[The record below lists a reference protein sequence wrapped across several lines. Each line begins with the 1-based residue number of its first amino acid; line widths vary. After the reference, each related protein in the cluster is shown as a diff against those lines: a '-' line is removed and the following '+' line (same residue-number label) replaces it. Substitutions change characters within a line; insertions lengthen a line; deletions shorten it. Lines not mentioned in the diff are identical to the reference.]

1 MRITTCMRPFSFVF
15 GLASQ
20 TFANVWRH
28 KLRSFLTMFGIA
40 WGIASLVLMSALCDG
55 FRLGQRKNMSQ
66 LGDNIVLL
74 WNGRTEKQAGG
85 QRAGRQ
91 IYFDTTDI
99 QAIREQC
106 PSVSVVAGEIK
117 RNLTAASEFNSGRF
131 LTVGVTPDY
140 LLLRNFPLGSGR
152 HASGEDESGTRRVCV
167 LGDSVRKQLFENR
180 SDVIGRRV
188 SLNGYPYTVIG
199 LMSEKNQNSSYDGWD
214 NEKILIPQ
222 SSLILDAP
230 PTSPDYRKGR
240 LSPII
245 YRPASIKEWG
255 EAEREVRGVL
265 GRRHDFDPT
274 DKGATPMWDMIESAE
289 TFDKAFDATEVFLA
303 VVSIITLS
311 LGGVGVMNTMM
322 TAVAE
327 RTHEIGLRKALG
339 ATKRRVLTDFLLE
352 GLLLAFASGA
362 LGLAVVS
369 LLAAGVNSLPMPE
382 MFSGLPIS
390 YRTASLAMLALG
402 TVAVVSALPPAWR
415 ACQLTPVEAL
425 REER

>member
-1 MRITTCMRPFSFVF
+1 MRLF
-15 GLASQ
+15 GSGWELVQQ

-55 FRLGQRKNMSQ
+55 FRQGQRKNMAQ
-66 LGDNIVLL
+66 LGDNLVMI

-85 QRAGRQ
+85 QRAGRRM
-91 IYFDTTDI
+91 YWETVDI

-106 PSVSVVAGEIK
+106 PSVGVVEGEIK
-117 RNLTAASEFNSGRF
+117 RNVIAASEYNSGRF
-131 LTVGVTPDY
+131 LVDGVTPAY
-140 LLLRNFPLGSGR
+140 LQLRNFPLGSGR
-152 HASGEDESGTRRVCV
+152 QVSGDDQAGERRVCV
-167 LGDSVRKQLFENR
+167 LGDSVRKQLFESR
-180 SDVIGRRV
+180 AGVLGRRV
-188 SLNGYPYTVIG
+188 TVNGYPYTVIG
-199 LMSEKNQNSSYDGWD
+199 LLSEKSQNSSYDGWD
-214 NEKILIPQ
+214 NDKILIPQ
-222 SSLILDAP
+222 SSLMRDCP
-230 PTSPDYRKGR
+230 PTSPDYRPGR
-240 LSPII
+240 LSPIVF
-245 YRPASIKEWG
+245 RPASVKDWDK
-255 EAEREVRGVL
+255 AVRDVRGVL
-265 GRRHDFDPT
+265 SRRHDFDPA
-274 DKGATPMWDMIESAE
+274 DEGATPMWNMIKNAE
-289 TFDKAFDATEVFLA
+289 VFDKAFDGTEVFLA
-303 VVSIITLS
+303 AVAIITLT

-327 RTHEIGLRKALG
+327 RTNEIGLRMALG

-362 LGLAVVS
+362 LGMGVVS

-390 YRTASLAMLALG
+390 YRNAGYAMLALG
-402 TVAVVSALPPAWR
+402 TVAVISALPPALR

>member
-1 MRITTCMRPFSFVF
+1 MGFIGFLF
-15 GLASQ
+15 GLLSQ

-55 FRLGQRKNMSQ
+55 FRQGQRKNQGQ
-66 LGDNIVLL
+66 LGDNIVMV

-85 QRAGRQ
+85 QRAGRRINLEQ
-91 IYFDTTDI
+91 RDVA
-99 QAIREQC
+99 AIREQC
-106 PSVSVVAGEIK
+106 PSVSVVAGEEK
-117 RNLTAASEFNSGRF
+117 REAPVSSEFNSGQF
-131 LTVGVTPDY
+131 LNLGVTPEY
-140 LLLRNFPLGSGR
+140 LQLRKLPATIGR
-152 HASGEDESGTRRVCV
+152 NISAEDQAGGLRVCV
-167 LGDSVRKQLFENR
+167 LGDKVRKQLFENR
-180 SDVIGRRV
+180 PNVLGRRITI
-188 SLNGYPYTVIG
+188 NGYPYTVVG

-222 SSLILDAP
+222 SSLLRDCP
-230 PTSPDYRKGR
+230 PTYPGWFKGR
-240 LSPII
+240 LSAII
-245 YRPASIKEWG
+245 YRPASLKNWET
-255 EAEREVRGVL
+255 AQHQVRTVL
-265 GRRHDFDPT
+265 GRLHDFDPA
-274 DKGATPMWDMIESAE
+274 DESAAPMWDMIESAE
-289 TFDKAFDATEVFLA
+289 LFDKVFDATEIFLA
-303 VVSIITLS
+303 VLSLITLS

-339 ATKRRVLTDFLLE
+339 ATRRRILLDFLLE
-352 GLLLAFASGA
+352 GLLLAFASGLA
-362 LGLAVVS
+362 GMAVVS

-390 YRTASLAMLALG
+390 FRTAWLAIAALG
-402 TVAVVSALPPAWR
+402 TVAVASAIPPAWH

>member
-1 MRITTCMRPFSFVF
+1 LVQ
-15 GLASQ
+15 Q

-40 WGIASLVLMSALCDG
+40 WGIASLVLMSALCAG
-55 FRLGQRKNMSQ
+55 FRQGQRKNMSQ
-66 LGDNIVLL
+66 LGDNLVMV

-91 IYFDTTDI
+91 MFWEGADI

-106 PSVSVVAGEIK
+106 PSVGVVEGEIK
-117 RNLTAASEFNSGRF
+117 RNANAASDFNSGRF
-131 LTVGVTPDY
+131 LVEGVTPSY
-140 LLLRNFPLGSGR
+140 LQLRNFPLGSGR
-152 HASGEDESGTRRVCV
+152 RVSEEDQAGEHRVCV

-180 SDVIGRRV
+180 ADVLGRR
-188 SLNGYPYTVIG
+188 LNINGYPYTVIG
-199 LMSEKNQNSSYDGWD
+199 LLSEKTQNSSYDGWD
-214 NEKILIPQ
+214 NDKILIPQ
-222 SSLILDAP
+222 SSLLRDCP
-230 PTSPDYRKGR
+230 PIDSDYRPGR

-245 YRPASIKEWG
+245 FRPVSVKGWDKAV
-255 EAEREVRGVL
+255 REVRGVL
-265 GRRHDFDPT
+265 SRRHDFDPS
-274 DKGATPMWDMIESAE
+274 DEGATPMWNMIEDAE
-289 TFDKAFDATEVFLA
+289 VFDKAFDGTEIFLA
-303 VVSIITLS
+303 VVSIITLT

-327 RTHEIGLRKALG
+327 RTNEIGLRMALG
-339 ATKRRVLTDFLLE
+339 ATRRRILADFLLE

-362 LGLAVVS
+362 LGMGVVM

-390 YRTASLAMLALG
+390 YRNALYAMLALG
-402 TVAVVSALPPAWR
+402 TVAVLSALPPAFR